1 MSAPRKKWDD
11 HSARWKREQ
20 TKKGLSKSKWDA
32 WFKLS
37 AKSKK
42 VADPYKYA
50 AGMSVADQRIAKA
63 KADALANMRKHFPQ
77 GRIGTMRLGLDEMTS
92 EQLRWTSKASA
103 SAIRKR
109 ASVKPQPGTRNL
121 WWYN

>member
-20 TKKGLSKSKWDA
+20 TRKGLTKSKWDS

-50 AGMSVADQRIAKA
+50 AGMSVAEQRVVKA
-63 KADALANMRKHFPQ
+63 KAAALSNMRKHFPQ
-77 GRIGTMRLGLDEMTS
+77 ARIGTVRLGIEEMTS
-92 EQLRWTSKASA
+92 EQLRWTANASA
-103 SAIRKR
+103 AQIRRR
-109 ASVKPQPGTRNL
+109 AAVKPQSGTRNP